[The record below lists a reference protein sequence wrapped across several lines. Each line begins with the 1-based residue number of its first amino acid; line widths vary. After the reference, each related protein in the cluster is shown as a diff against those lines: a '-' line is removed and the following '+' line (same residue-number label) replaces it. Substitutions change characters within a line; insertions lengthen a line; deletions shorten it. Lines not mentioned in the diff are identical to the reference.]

1 MAPETVQAKVRGLF
15 VQEWLACTLRTY
27 PAQTGHFLHD
37 ERDRFRNPVG
47 HTLRAALGT
56 LAAELLGDF
65 DRSRVLASL
74 DDAIRLRVVQDFGP
88 DAVVGFVPL
97 ARQVIHAMAT
107 AGSLGVEPEGL
118 DLFDARID
126 ELGAIAN
133 DIQSRCRAQIHD
145 IAERASRRSGFVP
158 ERMQA
163 RRAMA
168 RAAIE
173 RGQRPSELRGEM
185 P

>member
-1 MAPETVQAKVRGLF
+1 MAPETVQAKVRDLF
-15 VQEWLACTLRTY
+15 VREWLTCTLRTY
-27 PAQTGHFLHD
+27 PAQSGQFLHD

-47 HTLRAALGT
+47 YTLRAALGT
-56 LAAELLGDF
+56 LAAELLSDF
-65 DRSRVLASL
+65 DRSRVVASL
-74 DDAIRLRVVQDFGP
+74 DDAIRLRVVQEFGP

-97 ARQVIHAMAT
+97 AGQVIHAMAA
-107 AGSLGVEPEGL
+107 AGSLAVEPERL
-118 DLFDARID
+118 DLFAARID

-133 DIQSRCRAQIHD
+133 DIQARCRAQIHA
-145 IAERASRRSGFVP
+145 IAERATRRSGFVP

-163 RRAMA
+163 RRATA
-168 RAAIE
+168 RAAIV